1 MFSNMKPA
9 EKRLLEACQK
19 GEVLDLGNER
29 PKEKTDD
36 NEIRGEFLRHLI
48 LSNNQKIEESGKKYI
63 LKIDPK
69 GLTFKGAYI
78 TGIFDFSFCNTDLAF
93 GFINSIFENQIKLFN
108 SRIKII
114 NLHGCIIPNIEAERV
129 ICDSDLLFRNIE
141 IDYINFANSK
151 IGGSFI
157 SENSSYNNSNK
168 SINCNGSIIKGAVF
182 LTNNFS
188 SEGMIDFNS
197 SNIGSL
203 DCSNAK
209 KIKYLNCNGA
219 IINGTVFIINISEI
233 DIIDL
238 SHTQIRGNIECTNSE
253 NNIFI
258 CESSFVKSN
267 IFFNNF
273 YTELLNLGLTEINDM
288 LRIKKLTIKSSC
300 ILSSS
305 RINQLWFEDVFWEK
319 EFSGSIY
326 LDGLEYNR
334 LSGKNLDS
342 KILINLL
349 EKMPEFKTQP
359 YRQLVKVLRNSEDN
373 IYADDIMIKYNDIQA
388 SKNNFI
394 LRFLKKIYKIT
405 TGYGYR
411 PKNMLYTLII
421 VWFLCSLFYWNA
433 SKVAVFAPNNP
444 LVFQKKDYYKCYV
457 EENGTAL
464 ADMFNWKKYN
474 STNNWIDSKLE
485 GEYTTFN
492 PFMYSLDVIFPIVD
506 LQVEKDWGQYVPSND
521 WTLNDFTRWLM
532 WFEILFGWGLG
543 YILLSY
549 YSGILSKRD

>member
-1 MFSNMKPA
+1 M
-9 EKRLLEACQK
+9 
-19 GEVLDLGNER
+19 
-29 PKEKTDD
+29 
-36 NEIRGEFLRHLI
+36 
-48 LSNNQKIEESGKKYI
+48 
-63 LKIDPK
+63 
-69 GLTFKGAYI
+69 
-78 TGIFDFSFCNTDLAF
+78 
-93 GFINSIFENQIKLFN
+93 
-108 SRIKII
+108 
-114 NLHGCIIPNIEAERV
+114 
-129 ICDSDLLFRNIE
+129 
-141 IDYINFANSK
+141 
-151 IGGSFI
+151 
-157 SENSSYNNSNK
+157 
-168 SINCNGSIIKGAVF
+168 
-182 LTNNFS
+182 
-188 SEGMIDFNS
+188 
-197 SNIGSL
+197 
-203 DCSNAK
+203 
-209 KIKYLNCNGA
+209 
-219 IINGTVFIINISEI
+219 
-233 DIIDL
+233 

-464 ADMFNWKKYN
+464 VDMFNWKKYN